1 MADASSHLQGLIDLA
16 KEQSSDKRRE
26 LLRQMS
32 DMFLDAAPKYSDA
45 ERTHFGAILSR
56 IAGEMDV
63 AVRKQLA
70 KQFATIPSA
79 PHQLIQQLAND
90 EFSVAK
96 DVLLKSTVLNDQDLI
111 AIARS
116 QGQAKLELI
125 ASRPSVSEAVS
136 EAVVEHGDDTVV
148 VKLVSNAG
156 ARVSRDTFQRVVE
169 RSESSDMLQAPL
181 IARSD
186 VPPDM
191 LQDIFLFVSA
201 ELRSKITEKLDSLPP
216 EMVENAF
223 KEAAQG
229 FAGEMRQMKDADRK
243 AMVYVAEMA
252 RRKLLDEALLLQLI
266 RDGKTTEFIH
276 AFARL
281 ADIDVKTVRRI
292 VTARNAEG
300 VAVICKATRF
310 DRWTF
315 AAIVKMMEAA
325 QPLDS
330 SGADG
335 LLGLYDQVT
344 AEAAQRVIRFWRV
357 RKEASDP
364 TPTMARAS

>member
-1 MADASSHLQGLIDLA
+1 MSEPFSHLQGLIDLA

-26 LLRQMS
+26 LLRQMT
-32 DMFLDAAPKYSDA
+32 DMFLDSAPNYSDA

-56 IAGEMDV
+56 IATEMDI

-70 KQFATIPSA
+70 KQFATVPSA
-79 PHQLIQQLAND
+79 PHQLINQLAND

-96 DVLLKSTVLNDQDLI
+96 DVLQKSTVLKDEDLI

-116 QGQAKLELI
+116 QGQEKLAAI
-125 ASRPSVSEAVS
+125 ASRETVSEAVS
-136 EAVVEHGDDTVV
+136 EAVVEHGDDNVV
-148 VKLVSNAG
+148 VKLVSNRG
-156 ARVSRDTFQRVVE
+156 AKVSRDTFQRVVE
-169 RSESSDMLQAPL
+169 RSEQSEVLQAPL
-181 IARSD
+181 VARSD

-191 LQDIFLFVSA
+191 LQDMFLFVSQ
-201 ELRSKITEKLDSLPP
+201 ELRAKITEKIESLPP
-216 EMVENAF
+216 EVVERAF
-223 KEAAQG
+223 QDAAEG

-252 RRKLLDEALLLQLI
+252 RRKMLDEALLLQLI
-266 RDGKTTEFIH
+266 RDSKTTEFIH

-292 VTARNAEG
+292 ITARNAEG

-315 AAIVKMMEAA
+315 AAIVKMMESA
-325 QPLDS
+325 QPLDAGNS
-330 SGADG
+330 EG

-357 RKEASDP
+357 RKEAE
-364 TPTMARAS
+364 TPSQMARAS